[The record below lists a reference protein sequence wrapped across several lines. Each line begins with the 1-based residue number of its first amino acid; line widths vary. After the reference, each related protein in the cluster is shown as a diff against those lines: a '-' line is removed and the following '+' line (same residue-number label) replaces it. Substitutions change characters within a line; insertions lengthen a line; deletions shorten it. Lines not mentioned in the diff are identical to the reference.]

1 MKKRTLTSLL
11 LTGALAVS
19 LLAGCGSGGG
29 AASDTQTATGTE
41 TADAGG
47 DNLEKSK
54 AIDWQSAKDNAGNPL
69 FIDTFVPDTPEKP
82 ADPDSL
88 PETDELHW
96 FNFEYPYA
104 EIQKLEQP
112 ASPADGCIGK
122 KLILLK
128 NGDHPYHTAYIEA
141 TKQAAEIFGMEVE
154 VMSANWDVNIQTQQV
169 DQAINEAPDLI
180 IYNPVDQETSVTH
193 LRKMYDAGIP
203 VIGSNVMPS
212 NEGFQYLLSFCGPAD
227 WDQSKLLAQYMAEKA
242 GYKGNYCV
250 ITHNPGGSAYY
261 ARAYGVI
268 TELAKIAPDMVCLDI
283 QSPGTDSAE
292 NVKQVVS
299 DWITKYGDDLDVI
312 FTSET
317 TVQATGSIEA
327 CEAAGRSD
335 ILIGGIDNSETALNY
350 IKEGKLTCATNQPP
364 MQDGALP
371 VLLAAKWFNGETIDD
386 YVFMEPAVIN
396 ADNVED
402 FLPAQW

>member
-29 AASDTQTATGTE
+29 AASDTQATTGTE

-128 NGDHPYHTAYIEA
+128 NGDHPYHTA
-141 TKQAAEIFGMEVE
+141 
-154 VMSANWDVNIQTQQV
+154 
-169 DQAINEAPDLI
+169 
-180 IYNPVDQETSVTH
+180 
-193 LRKMYDAGIP
+193 
-203 VIGSNVMPS
+203 
-212 NEGFQYLLSFCGPAD
+212 
-227 WDQSKLLAQYMAEKA
+227 
-242 GYKGNYCV
+242 
-250 ITHNPGGSAYY
+250 
-261 ARAYGVI
+261 
-268 TELAKIAPDMVCLDI
+268 
-283 QSPGTDSAE
+283 
-292 NVKQVVS
+292 
-299 DWITKYGDDLDVI
+299 
-312 FTSET
+312 
-317 TVQATGSIEA
+317 
-327 CEAAGRSD
+327 
-335 ILIGGIDNSETALNY
+335 
-350 IKEGKLTCATNQPP
+350 
-364 MQDGALP
+364 
-371 VLLAAKWFNGETIDD
+371 
-386 YVFMEPAVIN
+386 
-396 ADNVED
+396 
-402 FLPAQW
+402 